1 MAQTLADLTLETFEP
16 LVGTTFK
23 VTAPDGAS
31 AELKLTEVAKRMERV
46 RSKRLTRQP
55 FSLFFEGPPG
65 VMLRQHTYEF
75 EHPQLDGTLTIFV
88 VPVGQLGDGYE
99 YEAVFT

>member
-1 MAQTLADLTLETFEP
+1 MAHTLADLRLETFEP

-31 AELKLTEVAKRMERV
+31 AELKLTEVAKRMEGA

-55 FSLFFEGPPG
+55 FSLFFESPAI
-65 VMLRQHTYEF
+65 LRQHTYEF
-75 EHPQLDGTLTIFV
+75 EHPQLDGTLPIFL
-88 VPVGQLGDGYE
+88 VPVGQLADGGWE